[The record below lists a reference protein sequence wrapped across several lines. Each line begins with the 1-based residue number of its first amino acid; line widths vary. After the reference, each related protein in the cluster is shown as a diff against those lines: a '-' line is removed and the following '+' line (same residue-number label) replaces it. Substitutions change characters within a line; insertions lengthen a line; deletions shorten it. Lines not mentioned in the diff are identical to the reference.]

1 MLRGLT
7 QKLIIASVAPYV
19 RAELPKWGRVYRTM
33 VGSFESEPF
42 WSGAPVR
49 SVRNKLYGF
58 NTFCDL
64 SKWPERQTFFLRRWF
79 DLPAQLLILG
89 AAGRGGTVVDVGAN
103 RGQFTLAAA
112 CIVGPSGRIISFE
125 PNPAQAEVLR
135 RDLERNG
142 IDNVALHEIGLGDE
156 DATLSLCVPHVNSG
170 NASFGGFASE
180 GETIENRRVRVGDEV
195 LEGAKPDLIK
205 IDVEGFE
212 LRVLRGLR
220 TLITSVRPII
230 LTEVVPEH
238 LARCGTSA
246 EELFEFM
253 ELLGYRGSGVATR
266 RRGRHQV
273 LSLGPPEASSD
284 VVWTPVGY
292 DPNDLVRS
300 TADLR
305 SCMVVP

>member
-1 MLRGLT
+1 MLRGVA
-7 QKLIIASVAPYV
+7 QKLIIAAVAPYI

-33 VGSFESEPF
+33 VGSFEREPF

-49 SVRNKLYGF
+49 AVKNKLYGF
-58 NTFCDL
+58 STLCDL
-64 SKWPERQTFFLRRWF
+64 SRWPERQTFFLRRWF

-89 AAGRGGTVVDVGAN
+89 AAGRGGTVVDIGAN

-112 CIVGPSGRIISFE
+112 SIVGPCGQIISFE
-125 PNPAQAEVLR
+125 PNPSQAEILR

-142 IDNVALHEIGLGDE
+142 IRNVALHEIGLGDE
-156 DATLSLCVPHVNSG
+156 DAILPLCVPHVNSG

-180 GETIENRRVRVGDEV
+180 GDIVEGLRVRVGDDV
-195 LEGAKPDLIK
+195 LEGTKPDLIK

-220 TLITSVRPII
+220 RLITSARPII

-246 EELFEFM
+246 GELFEFM
-253 ELLGYRGSGVATR
+253 EGFGYRGAGVSTR
-266 RRGRHQV
+266 RRGRHQA
-273 LSLGPPEASSD
+273 LSFCAPQLSSD
-284 VVWTPVGY
+284 VVWVPKGY
-292 DPNDLVRS
+292 DLGQLVRT
-300 TADLR
+300 TAALR
-305 SCMVVP
+305 SCG